1 MLAEDEHRQT
11 GTAALLHS
19 VVMRLGALLVLMLAM
34 GYWSDVFQIL
44 IAFLGEA
51 VCLLPSRDLLQA
63 LLKVWCLPRFVLVAV
78 VVKKT

>member
-1 MLAEDEHRQT
+1 
-11 GTAALLHS
+11 
-19 VVMRLGALLVLMLAM
+19 MRLGALLVLMLAM

-63 LLKVWCLPRFVLVAV
+63 LLKVWSLLCYVLVAV
-78 VVKKT
+78 VVKITRQEVEFSCFLFRKKKRNQA